1 MRRSRGSFVL
11 SLAVGFL
18 ILTLAAAPGKGQG
31 EQGGERVGEVVSL
44 VSPVTETVLAD
55 DASRELAV
63 LDPVR
68 LGTRI
73 VTGSEAEV
81 FMTLEP
87 KGTLELGPED
97 RLTIDRMT
105 VDEATGRTEGAISL
119 LVGRV
124 KLFIS
129 DLFGAGAE
137 MEVDV
142 DTPTATIG
150 VKGTGVVIDVA
161 PRGTTVVWVLEGE
174 VEVRAKA
181 GGEALEL
188 EEGELTVIAPGRLAT
203 PPTPFE
209 PGSGATDPG
218 ALPAPLATPPEGTG
232 DPSLFPR
239 PPQLDIPGRGD
250 EPFSFQDPTGGQ
262 EPAAGPPP

>member
-1 MRRSRGSFVL
+1 MTRSRGLFLLLLSAFLVL
-11 SLAVGFL
+11 PAM
-18 ILTLAAAPGKGQG
+18 AAPVRAQ
-31 EQGGERVGEVVSL
+31 GERVGEVVSL
-44 VSPVTETVLAD
+44 VSPVTETTLAD
-55 DASRELAV
+55 GSSRDLAV

-68 LGTRI
+68 LGTR
-73 VTGSEAEV
+73 VATGPEAEV

-97 RLTIDRMT
+97 RITIDRMT
-105 VDEATGRTEGAISL
+105 VDEATGRTEGTISL
-119 LVGRV
+119 LVGRLKV
-124 KLFIS
+124 FLS
-129 DLFGAGAE
+129 DVFGAGAE

-161 PRGTTVVWVLEGE
+161 SRGTTVVWVLEGQ

-218 ALPAPLATPPEGTG
+218 ALPAPLATPPEDAG

-250 EPFSFQDPTGGQ
+250 RPFSSRD
-262 EPAAGPPP
+262 PAAGQQLAGGPPP